1 MGVGSVVMGVG
12 SVVMGVGS
20 VVMGVG
26 SVVISSPVIYYIII
40 KKSLYIID
48 NYLSTQMAS
57 SSKILYGG
65 LKNDD
70 NQDIKKALND
80 MKDEYIKATKK
91 HLRNFDILDKKLK
104 KMKFY

>member
-1 MGVGSVVMGVG
+1 
-12 SVVMGVGS
+12 
-20 VVMGVG
+20 
-26 SVVISSPVIYYIII
+26 
-40 KKSLYIID
+40 
-48 NYLSTQMAS
+48 MAS

>member
-1 MGVGSVVMGVG
+1 
-12 SVVMGVGS
+12 
-20 VVMGVG
+20 
-26 SVVISSPVIYYIII
+26 
-40 KKSLYIID
+40 
-48 NYLSTQMAS
+48 MAS

-91 HLRNFDILDKKLK
+91 YLRNFDILDKKLK